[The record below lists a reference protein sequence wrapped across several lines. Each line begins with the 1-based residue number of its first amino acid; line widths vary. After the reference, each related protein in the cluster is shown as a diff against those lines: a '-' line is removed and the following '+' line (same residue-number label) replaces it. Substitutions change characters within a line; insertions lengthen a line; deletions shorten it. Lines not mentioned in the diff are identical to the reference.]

1 MLEEVEAALLASQ
14 QLLALVGLAVAVL
27 APETL
32 KMELPAQSILAV
44 VVVVVA
50 MTHPL
55 LLARLPVAMAVEV
68 S

>member
-1 MLEEVEAALLASQ
+1 
-14 QLLALVGLAVAVL
+14 
-27 APETL
+27 
-32 KMELPAQSILAV
+32 MELPAQSILAV